1 MKYVEKR
8 RKEEEAKCVNVWLE
22 MERVL
27 TQGRENPAVMERWWW
42 MRATELVR
50 RGTEAS
56 LLLIR
61 VVQLLSCVQLFVT
74 PWTSARQVSLSQISQ
89 DIPEFAQVHVH

>member
-61 VVQLLSCVQLFVT
+61 VVQLLSPTLCGPMDCSTLLLHYLLEF
-74 PWTSARQVSLSQISQ
+74 SQIHGHWVG
-89 DIPEFAQVHVH
+89 DVI